1 MKVLFLNHSK
11 QQCGVYQYGKRLYD
25 ILQKKGEYTY
35 VEIENVEDYRNSI
48 VKYSPDKIL
57 YNYHQSTMPWLNK
70 DNIQHDV
77 TNIGIPHESPEHLFD
92 IVCDIDPNASESA
105 TRFSIPRPIYEN
117 VDTLLENY
125 QPSPSI
131 KAFIDYSEEGVPVF
145 GSFGFG
151 FLNKGFYRLI
161 QLIDATYDS
170 AIIKLIIPGAHFDDN
185 REYTKYQMKQI
196 CESIPRKSSIKLLIT
211 HEFVSNE
218 DILLFLKSNTMNL
231 FLYDKLD
238 GRSISSTIDYAL
250 SVNTPLAIS
259 DSNMFRHIY
268 SDEIC
273 VYKTQIRDCMKQS
286 RVHCNSFLEKYS
298 HDTLIEKMDKICRIN
313 LKTI

>member
-1 MKVLFLNHSK
+1 MTLLFLNHSK

-25 ILQKKGEYTY
+25 ILKKTGKYDY
-35 VEIENVEDYRNSI
+35 VEIENLEEYRTAI
-48 VKYSPDKIL
+48 LKYSPTSIL
-57 YNYHQSTMPWLNK
+57 YNYHQSTMPWLNQE
-70 DNIQHDV
+70 NIQREV
-77 TNIGIPHESPEHLFD
+77 KNIGIPHESPEHLFD
-92 IVCDIDPNASESA
+92 IVCDIDPNAVES
-105 TRFSIPRPIYEN
+105 TSRFSIPRPIYEN
-117 VDTLLENY
+117 VDELLKDY

-131 KAFIDYSEEGVPVF
+131 KAFIDYSEKGVPVF

-151 FLNKGFYRLI
+151 FLNKGFYKLI

-185 REYTKYQMKQI
+185 REHTKNQMKQI

-218 DILLFLKSNTMNL
+218 DLLLFLKSNTMNL
-231 FLYDKLD
+231 FLYDKLE
-238 GRSISSTIDYAL
+238 GRGISSTIDYAL

-259 DSNMFRHIY
+259 DSHMFRHIY

-273 VYKTQIRDCMKQS
+273 VYKRHINDCMKYS
-286 RVHCNSFLEKYS
+286 RLHCNLFLKAYRNEA
-298 HDTLIEKMDKICRIN
+298 LISKFDKICRI
-313 LKTI
+313 T